1 MTFMECLITL
11 LPFALVPLFIFGV
24 LYPAAMV
31 IWYKL
36 SESELTVREILR
48 RI

>member
-1 MTFMECLITL
+1 MECFLTL
-11 LPFALVPLFIFGV
+11 LPLVLVPFFVFGV
-24 LYPAAMV
+24 LYPVAMV

-36 SESELTVREILR
+36 SGSELTVREILR